1 MKPMCSR
8 GLPGIPRKLFPGGK
22 EGRGMLSGASRRDP
36 TGNGPHG
43 TRGHRSERNSASP
56 GRLGGTPCGARTHGG
71 FVLLASF
78 MLLALAGQ
86 AGAGIDLAALPE
98 RESVQLTIYNS
109 ADLTLV
115 REIRKLTLR
124 KGINKLSFG
133 WSNTLIDPTS
143 LNLRALQR
151 PDAVRLLDVTYPAR
165 VSTKAVWT
173 VQSQLEGEVAVEM
186 TYFTSGITW
195 RAFYV
200 ATLTQDQESMGLQG
214 YVRVTNNSGEDY
226 RDARIRLVVGKVH
239 LLEQIAEL
247 ARRPVPYGMP
257 GEPAEKGLV
266 EEKRMLMRKAETVLD
281 AAAASAPLTRPKE
294 IIKEGLSEYFLYT
307 IEGTENLP
315 HGWSK
320 RLQSLEARGIPVG
333 YLYKFEEERYGR
345 EVVRVLLFSND
356 KEHRLGE
363 TPLSDGLVKVF
374 RQVDPKGHLSY
385 EGADRTQ
392 LVPVGEKVELN
403 LGPTRKIMVTPT
415 MVRTRTEN
423 FSFNHER
430 NINGWEEVQDW
441 KLEVKN
447 TGETPARV
455 EITRNMRHQYW
466 DLMPGKENYGRFQKD
481 DMDTV
486 KFTLDLEP
494 GQKRDLTYTVR
505 YFEGERR
512 SRR

>member
-1 MKPMCSR
+1 MKAMCSR
-8 GLPGIPRKLFPGGK
+8 PLPWILRKVFPGGK
-22 EGRGMLSGASRRDP
+22 EGRGRLCGTSRRYP
-36 TGNGPHG
+36 TRNGPCG
-43 TRGHRSERNSASP
+43 RRGHQWERNSEGP
-56 GRLGGTPCGARTHGG
+56 VRLGGSPCGARTQGR

-78 MLLALAGQ
+78 VLMAVAGQ
-86 AGAGIDLAALPE
+86 AGAGIDLGALPE

-115 REIRKLTLR
+115 SETRKLTLR
-124 KGINKLSFG
+124 KGMNKLSFG

-165 VSTKAVWT
+165 VGTKAVWT
-173 VQSQLEGEVAVEM
+173 VESQLEGEVPVEM

-200 ATLTQDQESMGLQG
+200 ATLTQDQESMSLQG

-226 RDARIRLVVGKVH
+226 RDARIRLVVGKIH
-239 LLEQIAEL
+239 LLDQIAEL

-257 GEPAEKGLV
+257 GEPVEKGLM
-266 EEKRMLMRKAETVLD
+266 EKRTLMRKAETVLD
-281 AAAASAPLTRPKE
+281 AAAASAPPTKPKE

-307 IEGTENLP
+307 VEGTENLP

-320 RLQSLEARGIPVG
+320 RLLSLEARRIPVD

-345 EVVRVLLFSND
+345 EAVRILLFYND

-363 TPLSDGLVKVF
+363 TPLPDGLVKVF
-374 RQVDPKGHLSY
+374 RQLDPHGHLSY
-385 EGADRTQ
+385 EGADKTQ

-403 LGPTRKIMVTPT
+403 LGPARKIIMVTPT

-423 FSFNHER
+423 FSFNHKR

-447 TGETPARV
+447 NGEIPARV

-466 DLMPGKENYGRFQKD
+466 DLMPGKENYGQFQKE

-486 KFTLDLEP
+486 RFTLDLEP